1 MPHRTEQAESK
12 MVESDKAVHKHVDG
26 LSGVFDELA
35 DEHSEISMLL
45 SIEADELDGSN
56 RRQRYS
62 RLRQR
67 LLAHEI
73 FELEELYPI
82 LEKHEATN
90 QLVAEHAEDAAAFE
104 AAVKHLDSLD
114 MDGPNW
120 LPEFNRLVELFDQH
134 VEQEEYEYFPEA
146 QQQLDREE
154 SQRLQSRY
162 IAARHAAL
170 KLPG

>member
-1 MPHRTEQAESK
+1 MSNRTEHVESK
-12 MVESDKAVHKHVDG
+12 MMESYQAGRRHADG

-56 RRQRYS
+56 RRHRYS

-82 LEKHEATN
+82 LEKYEATT
-90 QLVAEHAEDAAAFE
+90 LLAAEHAEDAAAFE

-114 MDGPNW
+114 IDGPDW
-120 LPEFNRLVELFDQH
+120 QPEFKRLIVLFEQH
-134 VEQEEYEYFPEA
+134 VDQEEYDYFPEA
-146 QQQLDREE
+146 QQQLGREE
-154 SQRLQSRY
+154 SSRLQSRY